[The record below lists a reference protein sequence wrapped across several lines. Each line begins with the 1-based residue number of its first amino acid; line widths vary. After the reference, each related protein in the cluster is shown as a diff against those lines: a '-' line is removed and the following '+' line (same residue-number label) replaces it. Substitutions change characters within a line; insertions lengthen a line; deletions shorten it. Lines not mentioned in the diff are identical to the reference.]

1 MIHAITMRKVFGKSD
16 DSSSLSV
23 TIMSQSKFTINF
35 DKEGSDYLIAALSRI
50 HWKKIG
56 LLSFLLYRVIG

>member
-1 MIHAITMRKVFGKSD
+1 MIHSITMRKVFGKSD
-16 DSSSLSV
+16 DSSSLIV

-35 DKEGSDYLIAALSRI
+35 DKKGSDYLIAALSRI